1 MALAP
6 QKYAVVMV
14 GEDQLEQL
22 MHRVAMRRAYP
33 PVVVSDGDLR
43 YRRLKQRLTAA
54 AVVSL
59 LALAGGGLLW
69 ALAPKRAMAAVP
81 PAPGRV
87 AGTDLLKTSAG
98 PAAPSGLPEG
108 GAPGVMLLSGGPDR
122 LSFVLELPVEPR
134 YVNLRRSAQ
143 STLDLDVGPLSQP
156 VQPQRWSVPGDA
168 SLLRAVAVDRH
179 VSPTGAQYLRA
190 QLDVPPL
197 AGFDVRTEGRRVYV
211 DLSWPLGEG
220 TRDEGSGIGDQKTG
234 IGEGPGIRNQG
245 PGIGEK
251 TGTGEQ
257 EGRYFEAIGPIHERV
272 AEMRPFLLSA
282 AQPDS
287 VHVAVALD
295 QALADL
301 ESSLE
306 ALSVPASASA
316 SHELLLSATRLARQ
330 GLEPGF
336 TGDRPAHAQKVLTL
350 FDAAVAAANPLAR

>member
-211 DLSWPLGEG
+211 DLSWPSDSGLGIRDSGSG
-220 TRDEGSGIGDQKTG
+220 TRDSGSGTRDSGLWTGDRG
-234 IGEGPGIRNQG
+234 LGPAD
-245 PGIGEK
+245 P
-251 TGTGEQ
+251 
-257 EGRYFEAIGPIHERV
+257 EGRYLAAIGPIHERV

-306 ALSVPASASA
+306 DLSVPASASA